1 MTDNDKNR
9 RIQSVEIA
17 FFILRILSNKKKAM
31 SLSELS
37 NETGLHKSQ
46 LYRYLYSFVNLG
58 VLVRENGENPK
69 WSLGPELIA
78 LGSAAHDGLDL
89 VRDAMSH
96 MIELRN
102 LLNETIAL
110 SIWRE
115 NGPFFVH
122 WEKSNKL
129 VNIGLDTGSYVPLYT
144 ATGKIFRAYLPES
157 TTNTLYDNEVSAN
170 NLKLKEYAL
179 EVESVKKRGF
189 SLTESSLITGIAA
202 ISTPIFYPS
211 AKLAGALSV
220 IGVAEMLDL
229 SPESIAV
236 QELIKNGR
244 NISRRL
250 GYTGPYP
257 FTQSTT

>member
-1 MTDNDKNR
+1 
-9 RIQSVEIA
+9 
-17 FFILRILSNKKKAM
+17 M

-37 NETGLHKSQ
+37 SETGLHKSQ
-46 LYRYLYSFVNLG
+46 LYRYLNTFVNLG
-58 VLVRENGENPK
+58 VLIRENGENPK

-78 LGSAAHDGLDL
+78 LGSATHDGLDL
-89 VRDAMSH
+89 VKEAVPH

-102 LLNETIAL
+102 QLNETIAL

-115 NGPFFVH
+115 NGPFFIH

-144 ATGKIFRAYLPES
+144 ATGKVFRAYLPES
-157 TTNTLYDNEVSAN
+157 DTNGLYM
-170 NLKLKEYAL
+170 K
-179 EVESVKKRGF
+179 EVEAENIKPEKYEREIESLKKIGF

-220 IGVAEMLDL
+220 IGVVKMLDI
-229 SPESIAV
+229 SQNSITV
-236 QELIKNGR
+236 RERINYGNK
-244 NISRRL
+244 ISRRL

-257 FTQSTT
+257 LTNS